1 MRVPLGWLS
10 EFIDLPEDPETLAER
25 LTLAG
30 LELDE
35 ILRTGPELEGVRVGR
50 VVAHER
56 HPNADRLSLCRVDL
70 GEGEPVDIVCGAP
83 NVAPGQK
90 VAVVS
95 PGTRLPD
102 GTKVKKTKIRGV
114 VSHGMICSL
123 RELGLGDEHSGIL
136 VLDADAEIG
145 TPLASQMGGETVL
158 DLELTPNRGDCTSLL
173 GVAREVRAHF
183 GGTLRLPPCEPNEV
197 EREASDDIRISIED
211 PAGCYCYAGRVVLGV
226 KLGPSPDWLR
236 ERLEACGQRSLGIAV
251 DVTNLILLEFG
262 QPLHAFDLA
271 SIRGAEIRVRA
282 ARVDERIVTLDGQT
296 RELSTEDLVI
306 ADAERPVAIAG
317 VMGGVETE
325 VGETTVDILLESAHF
340 APSRVRRTA
349 RRLNLH
355 SEASYR
361 FERGIDPE
369 GVVRA
374 VDRAARLLS
383 ELSGGAV
390 SRGVVEARGDPAPVP
405 GPIRLDPKLPE
416 QLLGV
421 PLQTEEVVAMLG
433 RVGVRTELAP
443 DGRLECV
450 APSWRNDLGIPEDL
464 VEEVGRVLGYD
475 QIEPT
480 MPIGAAVPATE
491 PAAYRLADRVRDLL
505 VGSGLSEMRAFPA
518 VSDSDLDA
526 MRLAEDDPRRRSVR
540 LLNPIVEEEPCLRS
554 DLVPT
559 LLRAVHRNLS
569 HQLDRVRLFEV
580 SRVFRTC
587 EGRQLPEE
595 RLRAAAVLTRG
606 ARQNLWE
613 AAEPAPLFFEAKGIV
628 EGLLREFRVEA
639 RFRSGTEQPYL
650 HPAAAGEFVAGKDVL
665 ATVGELHPEVA
676 AHFEIEDACGVLEL
690 DLDAL
695 ETAEAGAARSKFV
708 EVSKFPAVR
717 RDLAI
722 LVDEARGA
730 GEVLEAMCKG
740 GGSTLVS
747 VTLFDRYQGKGIPD
761 GKVSLA
767 FRLIFQRP
775 DRTLRDAEV
784 AGTTDRI
791 VKMLAH
797 RFGGELR

>member
-10 EFIDLPEDPETLAER
+10 EFIDLPENPDTLAER

-35 ILRTGPELEGVRVGR
+35 MLRTGPDLAGIRIGR

-70 GEGEPVDIVCGAP
+70 GDGEPVDIVCGAP
-83 NVAPGQK
+83 NVGAGQK
-90 VAVVS
+90 VAVAS

-102 GTKVKKTKIRGV
+102 GTKLKKTKIRGV

-136 VLDADAEIG
+136 VLDADAETG
-145 TPLASQMGGETVL
+145 APLASQMGGETVL

-173 GVAREVRAHF
+173 GVAREVKALF
-183 GGTLRLPPCEPNEV
+183 GGTLRLPPTEPTEV
-197 EREASDDIRISIED
+197 EREASRDIRISIED
-211 PAGCYCYAGRVVLGV
+211 PEGCYRYAGRVVRGV
-226 KLGPSPDWLR
+226 TLGPSPDWLR
-236 ERLEACGQRSLGIAV
+236 ERLEACGQRSLGIGV
-251 DVTNLILLEFG
+251 DVTNLILHEFG
-262 QPLHAFDLA
+262 QPLHAFDL
-271 SIRGAEIRVRA
+271 STLRGGEIRVRA
-282 ARVDERIVTLDGQT
+282 AREGERIATLDGQT

-317 VMGGVETE
+317 VMGGAETE
-325 VGETTVDILLESAHF
+325 VGEATTDILLESAHF

-349 RRLNLH
+349 RRLKLH
-355 SEASYR
+355 SEAAYR
-361 FERGIDPE
+361 FERGIDPN

-374 VDRAARLLS
+374 VDRAALLLA
-383 ELSGGAV
+383 ELAGGAV
-390 SRGVVEARGDPAPVP
+390 SRGVVEASGDSAPVS
-405 GPIRLDPKLPE
+405 GPIRLDPALPE
-416 QLLGV
+416 RLLGA

-433 RVGVRTELAP
+433 RVEVRAELAP
-443 DGRLECV
+443 DGQLECV
-450 APSWRNDLGIPEDL
+450 VPSWRNDLGIPEDL

-480 MPIGAAVPATE
+480 MPIGAASPTTE

-505 VGSGLSEMRAFPA
+505 AGAGLSELRAFPA
-518 VSDSDLDA
+518 VPVSDLDA
-526 MRLAEDDPRRRSVR
+526 MRLPPEDARRNSVC
-540 LLNPIVEEEPCLRS
+540 LLNPMVEEEPCLRA
-554 DLVPT
+554 DLLPT
-559 LLRAVHRNLS
+559 LLRAAHRNLS
-569 HQLDRVRLFEV
+569 HQVDRVRLFEV
-580 SRVFRTC
+580 ARVFQAG
-587 EGRQLPEE
+587 EARQLPREG
-595 RLRAAAVLTRG
+595 LRAAAVLTRG
-606 ARQNLWE
+606 ERQNLWE
-613 AAEPAPLFFEAKGIV
+613 AADPTPLFFEAKGIV
-628 EGLLREFRVEA
+628 EELLRELSIQV

-650 HPAAAGEFVAGKDVL
+650 HPAAAGEFPAGPGVL

-676 AHFEIEDACGVLEL
+676 ANFEIEGACVVLDL

-695 ETAEAGAARSKFV
+695 ELAQAEAEAPKFV
-708 EVSKFPAVR
+708 QISKFPSVR

-722 LVDEARGA
+722 LVDVQRGA
-730 GEVLEAMCKG
+730 GEVLEAVRKG
-740 GGSTLVS
+740 GGSTLS
-747 VTLFDRYQGKGIPD
+747 EVTLFDRYQGKGVPD

-791 VKMLAH
+791 IKMLAH